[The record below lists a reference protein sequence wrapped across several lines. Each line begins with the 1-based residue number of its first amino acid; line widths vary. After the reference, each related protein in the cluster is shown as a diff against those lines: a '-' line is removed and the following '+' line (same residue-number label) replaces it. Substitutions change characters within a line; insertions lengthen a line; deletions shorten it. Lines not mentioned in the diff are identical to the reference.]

1 MKKIVVAATFVA
13 ATLAAYPAAAC
24 DWNRQ
29 ASAKD
34 AVVATT
40 VPPTTTGQASQV
52 AAAQPPSVASDEGKP
67 VQGSVQ
73 GSAPVVLI
81 TDRH

>member
-1 MKKIVVAATFVA
+1 MRKIIVAATFA
-13 ATLAAYPAAAC
+13 AVTLAAYPAAAC
-24 DWNRQ
+24 DWDRQ

-34 AVVATT
+34 PVVAATA
-40 VPPTTTGQASQV
+40 PPATTGQASQRAV
-52 AAAQPPSVASDEGKP
+52 IQPPTVASDEGKP
-67 VQGSVQ
+67 VQ

>member
-1 MKKIVVAATFVA
+1 MKKIIVAATFA
-13 ATLAAYPAAAC
+13 AVTLAAYPAAAC

-34 AVVATT
+34 PVVATAA
-40 VPPTTTGQASQV
+40 PPTTTGPTSQR
-52 AAAQPPSVASDEGKP
+52 AATQPPSVASDEGKP
-67 VQGSVQ
+67 VQGS
-73 GSAPVVLI
+73 APVVLI